1 MKRKALVA
9 VVGVFLLGLLGGA
22 LLGSLHHAGHSWSRP
37 WRGWH
42 DGKHRGHAKHGSGG
56 RYVRMLQRRLD
67 LSDEQMSRIGPWL
80 TRTRGDLYRARI
92 RSLDEADRIILE
104 FHQKIE
110 PELDPEQ
117 AQKLDELTDD
127 FRERRRK
134 ARRRM
139 VDRLEALPQDA
150 GTSERNPGTSNH

>member
-22 LLGSLHHAGHSWSRP
+22 LLGSLHPVGHFWGRP
-37 WRGWH
+37 WHGWH
-42 DGKHRGHAKHGSGG
+42 EGKHRGHAKRGSGG
-56 RYVRMLQRRLD
+56 RYVRMLQRKLD
-67 LSDEQMSRIGPWL
+67 LSEQQMSRIGPSL
-80 TRTRGDLYRARI
+80 MQTRRDLYRARI
-92 RSLDEADRIILE
+92 RSFEETDRIILE
-104 FHQKIE
+104 FHRKIE

-117 AQKLDELTDD
+117 ARKLEELTGD

-134 ARRRM
+134 ARGRM

-150 GTSERNPGTSNH
+150 GN